1 MILDTSAIIAILH
14 HEPERDVLLAALDDA
29 DQLSIGAPTMIET
42 GIVLTAR
49 LGLRGRTLLSRFIQ
63 EAEVEIV
70 SVGTDHWNIA
80 VDAFSRYGKGRHPA
94 ALNFGD
100 CLTYAVAKLANKP
113 LLCIGNDFPLTDLEL
128 AINPRQ

>member
-14 HEPERDVLLAALDDA
+14 HEPERDVLLAALDDS